1 MTPSMTGK
9 KIQRVALYA
18 RVSTTN
24 GKQDTETQLLPMRA
38 MCTQREWAVC
48 EEYIDSG
55 VSGTKESRPALDR
68 MMKDAKRGKFDA
80 VVCWKLDRVGR
91 SLKHLIS
98 LLADLEAVR
107 VAFVS
112 LSDNLDLTTPQG
124 RLMFQIIGAMAE
136 FERSLIVERVTAGM
150 ARARAKGH
158 LPGRKRQPL
167 DLVAIRSRMTSG
179 ESLRFVAKSLAI
191 SPALLSRR
199 LKEIAGESLWG
210 DAKSLAI
217 SASSVS
223 RTKQS
228 YRHSR

>member
-24 GKQDTETQLLPMRA
+24 GKQDVEVQLQPLREF
-38 MCTQREWAVC
+38 CKHREWEVTK
-48 EEYIDSG
+48 EYVDAG
-55 VSGTKESRPALDR
+55 VSGTKESRPALDT
-68 MMKDAKRGKFDA
+68 MMKDASRGKFDA
-80 VVCWKLDRVGR
+80 VLCWKLDRVGR
-91 SLKHLIS
+91 SLKHLIG
-98 LLADLEAVR
+98 LLAELEAER

-150 ARARAKGH
+150 RRAKSLGH

-167 DLVAIRSRMTSG
+167 DLIAIRARMTKG
-179 ESLRFVAKSLAI
+179 ESLRAVARSLEI
-191 SPALLSRR
+191 SPALLSKR
-199 LKEIAGESLWG
+199 LRE
-210 DAKSLAI
+210 
-217 SASSVS
+217 
-223 RTKQS
+223 KQAA
-228 YRHSR
+228 